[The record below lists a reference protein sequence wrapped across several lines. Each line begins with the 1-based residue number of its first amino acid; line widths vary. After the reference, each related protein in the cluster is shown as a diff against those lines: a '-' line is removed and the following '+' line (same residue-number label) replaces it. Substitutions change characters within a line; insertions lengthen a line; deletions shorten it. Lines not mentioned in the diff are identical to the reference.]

1 MVNKVK
7 KKIVMLLLTGC
18 MIVTTA
24 CGKEAKQVSTTKCQ
38 NGCECKGCVCCET
51 AQTEVSTVTAEEI
64 FAEET
69 STQEQE
75 EVQPETAQTEQ
86 TTAVETES
94 DGTEVQSPSYEH
106 PNDAAELT
114 DGEREARKEQQANF
128 AEARE
133 LLYSIPDS
141 LDKTTKINQ
150 MDRQILANNA
160 YDFSKSNIV
169 FIGDSI
175 TEGVTAAVDANGN
188 KISYTTYTDSYL
200 HFQQALNHGV
210 AGRMFSDYG
219 GSELSLSLNFEQVT
233 NMNSNIIVVLAGVN
247 DYLAPTEN
255 KRYGDINNKESTA
268 GYCGSVRY
276 FMKQLKQYYSN
287 NEIFFVTMYRI
298 NRTQQCTYSDITTQP
313 TLNDYLDVQRKL
325 AKEYGFHVIDLYS
338 QGFMDCSTQES
349 SDYYLRDGLH
359 PKDNGNIVLGEHI
372 AAELSLYFGQK

>member
-1 MVNKVK
+1 MK
-7 KKIVMLLLTGC
+7 KKIVSMVLAGC
-18 MIVTTA
+18 MLVTTA
-24 CGKEAKQVSTTKCQ
+24 CGKEAQQSSSSGCQ
-38 NGCECKGCVCCET
+38 NGCTCTDCVCCESM
-51 AQTEVSTVTAEEI
+51 QTQSSIISEEVISEPVSTV
-64 FAEET
+64 
-69 STQEQE
+69 Q
-75 EVQPETAQTEQ
+75 QTEMQTETQIETQQ
-86 TTAVETES
+86 TTEQLETETDNSTENQDTSS
-94 DGTEVQSPSYEH
+94 DEYANGIANLTE
-106 PNDAAELT
+106 
-114 DGEREARKEQQANF
+114 GEREARKAQQKNF

-133 LLYSIPDS
+133 LLYSLS
-141 LDKTTKINQ
+141 NSKDKTEKINQ

-188 KISYTTYTDSYL
+188 KVSYTTYANSQL
-200 HFQQALNHGV
+200 HFQSLLNHGV

-219 GSELSLSLNFEQVT
+219 GNELSLSMNFDQVT
-233 NMNSNIIVVLAGVN
+233 NMNSDIIVVFAGVN
-247 DYLAPTEN
+247 DYLANVDN

-276 FMKQLKQYYSN
+276 FMKQLKEYYSD
-287 NEIFFVTMYRI
+287 NEIFFVTMYKI
-298 NRTQQCTYSDITTQP
+298 NRTQKCTYFDITTQP

-325 AKEYGFHVIDLYS
+325 AKEYGFHVIDLYK

-349 SDYYLRDGLH
+349 GDYYLRDGLH